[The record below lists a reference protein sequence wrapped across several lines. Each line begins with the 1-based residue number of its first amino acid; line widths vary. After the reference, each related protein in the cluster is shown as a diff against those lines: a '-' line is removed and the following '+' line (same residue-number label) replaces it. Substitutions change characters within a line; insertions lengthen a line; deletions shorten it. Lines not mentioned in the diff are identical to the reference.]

1 MSERLDI
8 SANGK
13 LTRFIYFRLL
23 TTKTRYFILGL
34 HNKKEVREAF
44 NKKREYR
51 KTFDLRREGVKL
63 KTLLFNS

>member
-13 LTRFIYFRLL
+13 FTRFIYFRLL

-44 NKKREYR
+44 NKKREYI
-51 KTFDLRREGVKL
+51 KTFDLKEGGGQIENL
-63 KTLLFNS
+63 II